1 MASFPYNSSS
11 LLFQQ
16 LRNISSSAGEEANS
30 PQHCSQAGHKW
41 EQKPCKFWLPWIEG
55 ACVFIQVNSK
65 YLAITNF
72 PPQVN
77 PSVNIQCQRV
87 ALTGWEYMKKKWIFR
102 KSIMALYV
110 PVTNDAR
117 SPSLLVNR
125 TPLPQPVS
133 TQHIWACFPLDTTAL
148 PDLQVLF
155 FLFHPI
161 WPQSYRNSYPTTLSL
176 DPPQSLHWSYIWI
189 TNVSST
195 IRQKN
200 LGCLQITSIPKAQR
214 ISLNIF
220 GSTQSLEGYTHT
232 DCFSSSLR
240 PI

>member
-65 YLAITNF
+65 CLAITNF

-87 ALTGWEYMKKKWIFR
+87 ALTGWEYMKQKWIFR

-133 TQHIWACFPLDTTAL
+133 TQHIWACFPLLTPL
-148 PDLQVLF
+148 LF
-155 FLFHPI
+155 QTSRFH
-161 WPQSYRNSYPTTLSL
+161 
-176 DPPQSLHWSYIWI
+176 
-189 TNVSST
+189 
-195 IRQKN
+195 
-200 LGCLQITSIPKAQR
+200 
-214 ISLNIF
+214 
-220 GSTQSLEGYTHT
+220 
-232 DCFSSSLR
+232 FSSSIQYDHNLIEILTPPHLVRTHHSHCTDLTYGSQMCPALSDKKTWVVSRSQASLR
-240 PI
+240 HNEYH